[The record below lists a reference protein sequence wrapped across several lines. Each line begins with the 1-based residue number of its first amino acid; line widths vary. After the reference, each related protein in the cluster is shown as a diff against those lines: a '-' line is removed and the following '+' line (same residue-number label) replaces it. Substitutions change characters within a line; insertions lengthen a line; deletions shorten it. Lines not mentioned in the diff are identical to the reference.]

1 MKRKRR
7 SLREYSPR
15 DLLIVGLP
23 LLVLVIAGFWF
34 ASRFIQPAPP
44 DTLVI
49 STGGEGGA
57 YQRFGAVYKDVL
69 ARYGVRLVE
78 QPSAGSI
85 ENLSRLRDPGQKVD
99 VAFVQG
105 GSARIQEDDALYSLG
120 SLYHEPLWIFYR
132 EGIARSHDKP
142 TRITDLKGL
151 RVAIGGEGS
160 GTHYLAR
167 ELLFVNQLDDKN
179 TRLLTQG
186 GIGLAQALARKRID
200 AAFVVGPTQSATV
213 WTLLHTPGVKL
224 MNLVHAEAYTRQ
236 FPYLSKLVLPRG
248 SVDVA
253 ADLPPMDVELLAPM
267 ATLVVREDTHP
278 ALIDL
283 LMQALSEA
291 HGGTGTFQRAG
302 EFPHPGVTSS
312 ADFPLSPEAQRF
324 YKSGKPWLQRFLP
337 FWAATLVDRLVVLLI
352 PLFAVL
358 IPVMKIAPG
367 LYNWRI
373 KSRIYKRYG
382 ELKFLEADL
391 EADPAKMTRAE
402 WHRRID
408 AIEEDVNHLPMPL
421 AFSDMIYTLRA
432 HLGLV
437 REAIDKATGI
447 ATSA

>member
-7 SLREYSPR
+7 SLREYSLR

-44 DTLVI
+44 NTLTI

-57 YQRFGAVYKDVL
+57 YQRFGAVYKGAL
-69 ARYGVRLVE
+69 ARYGVTLIE
-78 QPSAGSI
+78 TPSAGSL
-85 ENLSRLRDPGQKVD
+85 ENLARLRDPEQRVD
-99 VAFVQG
+99 AAFVQG
-105 GSARIQEDDALYSLG
+105 GTARIQEDDALYSLG
-120 SLYHEPLWIFYR
+120 SLYYEPLWIFYR
-132 EGIARSHDKP
+132 EGLGTPMRIA
-142 TRITDLKGL
+142 DLKG
-151 RVAIGGEGS
+151 RRIAIGGIGS
-160 GTHYLAR
+160 GTHHLAR
-167 ELLFVNQLDDKN
+167 ELLFNNQIDDKN
-179 TRLLTQG
+179 SHLLEQG
-186 GIGLAQALARKRID
+186 GLSLAQAFADQRLD
-200 AAFVVGPTQSATV
+200 AAFVVGPTQSAAV

-236 FPYLSKLVLPRG
+236 YAYLNKLVLPRG

-283 LMQALSEA
+283 LMQAMSEA

-302 EFPHPGVTSS
+302 DFPRPVVTTGV
-312 ADFPLSPEAQRF
+312 DFPLSPEAQRY
-324 YKSGKPWLQRFLP
+324 YKSGKPWLQRYLP
-337 FWAATLVDRLVVLLI
+337 FWAATLVDRMVVLLI

-382 ELKFLEADL
+382 ELKFLEAEL
-391 EADPAKMTRAE
+391 EADPAKLSRAE
-402 WHRRID
+402 WIRRLD
-408 AIEEDVNHLPMPL
+408 AIERDVNHLPMPL
-421 AFSDMIYTLRA
+421 AFSDMIYTLRT
-432 HLGLV
+432 HIGLV
-437 REAIDKATGI
+437 RAIIEKQATV
-447 ATSA
+447 A

>member
-1 MKRKRR
+1 MKKLRR
-7 SLREYSPR
+7 LREYSPR

-23 LLVLVIAGFWF
+23 LLLLVLAGFWI

-44 DTLVI
+44 STLTI
-49 STGGEGGA
+49 STGGPGGA

-69 ARYGVRLVE
+69 ARYGVELVE
-78 QPSAGSI
+78 KPSAGST
-85 ENLSRLRDPGQKVD
+85 ENLARLRDPNEPVD
-99 VAFVQG
+99 IAFVQG
-105 GSARIQEDDALYSLG
+105 GSARVQEDDSLLTLGNLY
-120 SLYHEPLWIFYR
+120 YEPLWIFYR
-132 EGIARSHDKP
+132 EGLGKP
-142 TRITDLKGL
+142 TRIADLKGTHI
-151 RVAIGGEGS
+151 AIGGAGS
-160 GTHYLAR
+160 GTRHLAQ
-167 ELLFVNQLDDKN
+167 ELLFINQIDEQN
-179 TRLLTQG
+179 THLTAQG
-186 GIGLAQALARKRID
+186 GLELAQAFANKRID

-248 SVDVA
+248 AVDMA
-253 ADLPPMDVELLAPM
+253 ADLPPTDVELIAPL

-291 HGGTGTFQRAG
+291 HGGTGIFQRAG
-302 EFPHPGVTSS
+302 EFPRAPVMTA
-312 ADFPLSPEAQRF
+312 ADFPLSPEAQRY

-337 FWAATLVDRLVVLLI
+337 FWAATLVDRMVVLLI

-382 ELKFLEADL
+382 ELKFLEAEL
-391 EADPAKMTRAE
+391 EADPARLSRGE
-402 WHRRID
+402 WLKRLD
-408 AIEEDVNHLPMPL
+408 AIEQDINHLPLPL
-421 AFSDMIYTLRA
+421 AFSDMLYTLRV

-437 REAIDKATGI
+437 RKAIDRATFTG
-447 ATSA
+447 A

>member
-23 LLVLVIAGFWF
+23 LLLLVLAGFWF

-44 DTLVI
+44 STLVI

-57 YQRFGAVYKDVL
+57 YQRFGAFYKDVL
-69 ARYGVRLVE
+69 ARYNVE
-78 QPSAGSI
+78 VIEKPSAGSL
-85 ENLSRLRDPGQKVD
+85 ENLARLRDPEQQID
-99 VAFVQG
+99 VAFIQG
-105 GSARIQEDDALYSLG
+105 GTARLQDDDALNSLG

-132 EGIARSHDKP
+132 DGLGTP
-142 TRITDLKGL
+142 TRIADLKGK
-151 RVAIGGEGS
+151 RIAIGGAGS
-160 GTHYLAR
+160 GAYHLAR
-167 ELLFVNQLDDKN
+167 ELLFINQMDDKN

-186 GIGLAQALARKRID
+186 GLGLAQAFADRRID

-224 MNLVHAEAYTRQ
+224 MNLAHAEAYTRQ
-236 FPYLSKLVLPRG
+236 FHYLSKLVLPRG
-248 SVDVA
+248 AIDLA
-253 ADLPPMDVELLAPM
+253 ADLPPSDIELLAPM
-267 ATLVVREDTHP
+267 ATLVVHEDTHP

-283 LMQALSEA
+283 LMQAMSEA

-302 EFPHPGVTSS
+302 EFPRATVAND
-312 ADFPLSPEAQRF
+312 ADFPLSPEAQRY
-324 YKSGKPWLQRFLP
+324 YKSGKPWLQRYLP

-391 EADPAKMTRAE
+391 EADPSKMTRAA
-402 WHRRID
+402 WFARVD
-408 AIEEDVNHLPMPL
+408 AIEEDINHLPMPL
-421 AFSDMIYTLRA
+421 AFSDMLYTLRV

-437 REAIDKATGI
+437 RKAIDKATGP
-447 ATSA
+447 ATAA

>member
-1 MKRKRR
+1 MKLKRR

-15 DLLIVGLP
+15 DLLVVGLP
-23 LLVLVIAGFWF
+23 LLLLVLAGFWI

-44 DTLVI
+44 STLVI

-69 ARYGVRLVE
+69 AGYGVELTE
-78 QPSAGSI
+78 KISAGSL
-85 ENLSRLRDPGQKVD
+85 ENLARLRDPGQQVD
-99 VAFVQG
+99 VAFIQG
-105 GSARIQEDDALYSLG
+105 GTARIQEDDALLSLG

-132 EGIARSHDKP
+132 EGLGTP
-142 TRITDLKGL
+142 TRIADLKGT
-151 RVAIGGEGS
+151 RIAIGGEGS
-160 GTHYLAR
+160 GTRYLAQ
-167 ELLFVNQLDDKN
+167 ELLFVNQMDDKN
-179 TRLLTQG
+179 TRLLTHSG
-186 GIGLAQALARKRID
+186 LGLAQALANKRID

-224 MNLVHAEAYTRQ
+224 MNLVHADAYTRQ

-248 SVDVA
+248 AIDLA
-253 ADLPPMDVELLAPM
+253 ADLPPTDIELLAPM

-283 LMQALSEA
+283 LMQAMGEA

-302 EFPHPGVTSS
+302 EFPRATVTSGS
-312 ADFPLSPEAQRF
+312 DFALSPEAQRY

-367 LYNWRI
+367 LYNWRV

-382 ELKFLEADL
+382 ELKFLEAEL
-391 EADPAKMTRAE
+391 EAAPNKLSRVE
-402 WHRRID
+402 WIKRVD
-408 AIEEDVNHLPMPL
+408 AIESNVNHLPMPL
-421 AFSDMIYTLRA
+421 AFSDMIYTLRT
-432 HLGLV
+432 HIGLV
-437 REAIDKATGI
+437 RKIIEKQT
-447 ATSA
+447 TVV